1 MKGVFAMEYRSRFAI
16 SGIFEIG
23 KFEIAGLA
31 CIQ

>member
-1 MKGVFAMEYRSRFAI
+1 MKGVFAMEYRFAI

-23 KFEIAGLA
+23 KFGIAGLA